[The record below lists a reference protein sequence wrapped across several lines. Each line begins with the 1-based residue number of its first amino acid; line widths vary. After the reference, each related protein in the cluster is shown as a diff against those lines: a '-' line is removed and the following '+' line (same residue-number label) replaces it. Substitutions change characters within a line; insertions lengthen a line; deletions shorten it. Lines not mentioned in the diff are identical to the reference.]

1 MTAREPWSADVTQH
15 ADIDE
20 FGPVDHLVVEF
31 PGSKFNIEIA
41 HLSSRISTT
50 ARRADIAKPGSTA
63 GLLVYENKCTAASAS
78 KQSSPRWRPT
88 RKEPDMPMVA
98 RRAARR

>member
-20 FGPVDHLVVEF
+20 FGPVDYLVVEF

-41 HLSSRISTT
+41 HSSSRISTT
-50 ARRADIAKPGSTA
+50 ARRAHIAEPGRTA
-63 GLLVYENKCTAASAS
+63 GRLVYENK
-78 KQSSPRWRPT
+78 
-88 RKEPDMPMVA
+88 
-98 RRAARR
+98 